1 MFFHE
6 IHHYIDDLLIKMLS
20 SCQRS
25 YFYMNFNCSDNFIKK
40 QIWKEDIKMVLDK
53 KKNIQNVIFLCPKKI
68 ELFDSE
74 IIKIIDFL
82 TFFEIQ

>member
-1 MFFHE
+1 
-6 IHHYIDDLLIKMLS
+6 MLS

-53 KKNIQNVIFLCPKKI
+53 KKKYPKRHFLVSKKNR
-68 ELFDSE
+68 
-74 IIKIIDFL
+74 
-82 TFFEIQ
+82 TF